1 MGLFSKEKKYVYSFE
16 DGKGMS
22 KDILGGKG
30 TNLAEMVSLGLPIP
44 SGFTITTET
53 CDIYYKNNKTYPVEV
68 NEQVEKELQ
77 ALEKKMGKKLGDAN
91 DPLLVSVRSG
101 AAASLPGMMDTVLNL
116 GLNDESVVGLA
127 TKTGNERFA
136 WDSYRRFIQ
145 MFGDVVMEVPHHDF
159 EHALQSIKTAKGIK
173 LDTELTTED
182 LKAVVAL
189 YKEVIQKDTG
199 KMFPNDGREQLKMS
213 IDAVFNSWNNDRA
226 IVYRKMNDIK
236 GLLGTAVNIQSMVF
250 GNMGET
256 SGTGVCFTRNPST
269 GENKF
274 YGEFLMNAQGEDV
287 VAGIR
292 TPLEIAELDRVMPDC
307 YKELVAIYKQL
318 EKHYKDMQDMEF
330 TIQEAKLYI
339 LQTRS
344 GKRTAASAVRIA
356 MEMLDEGLIDE
367 KTAILRVQPDQLDAL
382 LHKQIDNNAKKEAEL
397 LTKGLPASPGAA
409 VGKIV
414 FSANDAHEWNEA
426 GKKVVLVRLE
436 TSPEDIV
443 GMVASQGILTA
454 RGGMTSH
461 AAVVA
466 RGMGKCCVSGAGE
479 LVINEHDKT
488 VSVNGKT
495 FHEGDEITLD
505 GSTGE
510 VFAGALRVID
520 PELSGDFEKLM
531 TLTDKY
537 KTLGV
542 RTNADTPA
550 DAIMAKRFGAE
561 GIGLCRTEHMFF
573 AEDRIKAVRE
583 MILSEDEA
591 GRRKALAKILPFQK
605 SDFYELMKTLEGMP
619 VTIRFLDPPLHEF
632 LPQEAAQIAELATE
646 LNVSVEHL
654 NEKIHGLHEF
664 NPMLGHRG
672 CRLVVTYPEIAEMQ
686 TEAVISAA
694 CELKKEGI
702 DARPEIMIPLV
713 GFKAELDFNT
723 EIVRRIA
730 SETMAK
736 YGMEIEYK
744 LGTMIEVPRGAVTA
758 DKVAET
764 AEFFSFGTNDLT
776 QMTLGFSRDDAGKF
790 IKEYVNKNIFEKDP
804 FQTLDQEGVGELVKM
819 AVAKGKATR
828 PNIKLGICGEHG
840 GDPKSIEFCHNAG
853 LTYVSCSPYR
863 VPIARLAAAHAALKN
878 VK

>member
-1 MGLFSKEKKYVYSFE
+1 MGFFSKEKQYVYSFE
-16 DGKGMS
+16 DGKGMH

-30 TNLAEMVSLGLPIP
+30 ANLAEMVSLGLPIP

-116 GLNDESVVGLA
+116 GLNDQSVVGLA

-173 LDTELTTED
+173 LDTELSTED

-367 KTAILRVQPDQLDAL
+367 KTAILRVAPEQLDAL

-488 VSVNGKT
+488 VSIHGKT

-583 MILSEDEA
+583 MILSEDEE

-654 NEKIHGLHEF
+654 NEKIHSLHEF

-713 GFKAELDFNT
+713 GF
-723 EIVRRIA
+723 
-730 SETMAK
+730 
-736 YGMEIEYK
+736 
-744 LGTMIEVPRGAVTA
+744 
-758 DKVAET
+758 
-764 AEFFSFGTNDLT
+764 
-776 QMTLGFSRDDAGKF
+776 
-790 IKEYVNKNIFEKDP
+790 
-804 FQTLDQEGVGELVKM
+804 
-819 AVAKGKATR
+819 
-828 PNIKLGICGEHG
+828 
-840 GDPKSIEFCHNAG
+840 
-853 LTYVSCSPYR
+853 
-863 VPIARLAAAHAALKN
+863 
-878 VK
+878 